1 MDCELVTYDKK
12 FRYRAAAIIIEDGN
26 ILFAKNEND
35 SYYYTVGGGVKIG
48 ESTEDAV
55 RREVLEETGVAYEI
69 ERLAFIH
76 ENFFEGDGG
85 TLKKGLKCHELC
97 FYYLMKPRGTK
108 ELNSN
113 SSTTS
118 GVREFMCWLPINKL
132 EDYEAHPKFF
142 IEEIQKIENHV
153 KHIITK
159 EYN

>member
-1 MDCELVTYDKK
+1 MDCKIVTDDKR
-12 FRYRAAAIIIEDGN
+12 FRYRAAAIIIEGGD
-26 ILFAKNEND
+26 ILFAKNERD
-35 SYYYTVGGGVKIG
+35 SYYYSVGGAVKVG

-55 RREVLEETGVAYEI
+55 RREVLEETGIAYEI
-69 ERLAFIH
+69 EKLAFIH

-85 TLKKGLKCHELC
+85 TLKKGVKCHELC

-113 SSTTS
+113 SSTTG
-118 GVREFMCWLPINKL
+118 GVREFMHWLPINKL
-132 EDYEAHPKFF
+132 ENYEAHPKFF
-142 IEEIQKIENHV
+142 IEELQKIKDHV